1 MLRIIF
7 IYFIVSKNFSYSQ
20 PSPKFKP
27 FDWVVHLSPG
37 KINSISE
44 GYTYAYI
51 ATENGGIFRY
61 NLYGNSFSEP
71 ITMAQGLN
79 SNKISSIY
87 FDQKKGVLWAASSE
101 YLHYSYNREGD
112 WFKIPLS
119 NYGLSRY
126 ENISRIGSSQNF
138 IWLKTNSLYVKVE
151 SSSGISL
158 GLYPVPDEKNIQWSS
173 EPYQA
178 YDYQTNILMNY
189 NFMFNWSL
197 NGKYLM
203 NQYGQRERVTTF
215 FNGDFNNV
223 WAGSDKGTL
232 FQGNK
237 NMETFFPLEIGLN
250 SDFVSCM
257 VLDGNDVLIG
267 YSNFLM
273 GGGISKI
280 SDRSLILEHYDFDLT
295 VNMDPTDIYSIYKDD
310 NSIWAGGEGVVLY
323 FNDSNNYWRTLGSD
337 RGIPGVNISSI
348 VGDSLSI
355 WIGSNQGLRHISQ
368 YSKRVETVGFE
379 SIFNNHPVYDLL
391 INDIG
396 LWISTSKGVFVY
408 DKKNPQ
414 VLNAELIGF
423 SYLDFSMSNVKISYQ
438 DDNRIYFSCNLG
450 IVLFDIEEKSW
461 RLIASIELFENKNIL
476 SLYAIDDF
484 IFIGTNNGLYRF
496 SYKSGILKKYEYPFI
511 SNVFD
516 ITSINKII
524 WMATDK
530 GLIQFNWKRDL

>member
-27 FDWVVHLSPG
+27 FDWVAHLSPG

-79 SNKISSIY
+79 SNKISSTY
-87 FDQKKGVLWAASSE
+87 FDQKRGVLWAASSR

-119 NYGLSRY
+119 NYGLSKN
-126 ENISRIGSSQNF
+126 ENISRIGSSPNY

-158 GLYPVPDEKNIQWSS
+158 GLYPAPDEKNIEWSS

-197 NGKYLM
+197 NGNYFM

-250 SDFVSCM
+250 SDFLLVI
-257 VLDGNDVLIG
+257 LI
-267 YSNFLM
+267 F
-273 GGGISKI
+273 
-280 SDRSLILEHYDFDLT
+280 
-295 VNMDPTDIYSIYKDD
+295 
-310 NSIWAGGEGVVLY
+310 
-323 FNDSNNYWRTLGSD
+323 
-337 RGIPGVNISSI
+337 
-348 VGDSLSI
+348 
-355 WIGSNQGLRHISQ
+355 
-368 YSKRVETVGFE
+368 
-379 SIFNNHPVYDLL
+379 
-391 INDIG
+391 
-396 LWISTSKGVFVY
+396 
-408 DKKNPQ
+408 
-414 VLNAELIGF
+414 
-423 SYLDFSMSNVKISYQ
+423 
-438 DDNRIYFSCNLG
+438 
-450 IVLFDIEEKSW
+450 
-461 RLIASIELFENKNIL
+461 
-476 SLYAIDDF
+476 
-484 IFIGTNNGLYRF
+484 
-496 SYKSGILKKYEYPFI
+496 
-511 SNVFD
+511 
-516 ITSINKII
+516 
-524 WMATDK
+524 
-530 GLIQFNWKRDL
+530 